1 PSAVDRRQ
9 AWRGER
15 ADEPREDP
23 SGAVPGCGR
32 PDGASA
38 GTRPDA
44 GGRRPSGIAGAR
56 YARKSVTSH
65 AWRKMMDIDSAVAE
79 YTTKSST
86 ELADIVVKSY
96 ELNTAIAE
104 AHPEMAQDAGFEW
117 FDTSWAT
124 RYSRKVASEVS

>member
-1 PSAVDRRQ
+1 
-9 AWRGER
+9 
-15 ADEPREDP
+15 
-23 SGAVPGCGR
+23 
-32 PDGASA
+32 
-38 GTRPDA
+38 
-44 GGRRPSGIAGAR
+44 
-56 YARKSVTSH
+56 
-65 AWRKMMDIDSAVAE
+65 MMDIDTAVAE

-124 RYSRKVASEVS
+124 RYWRKVASEVSGLKAADKVQSWAANATISGVATAIIAHYALPAVAVSAAVALAIILVRAAKASGPPAAV